1 MNDLHL
7 SPDAQDDLSEI
18 KAYIAED
25 LENPQAA
32 ISTVAKITKTVR
44 VLRDHAYIGTP
55 LSSISNVSS
64 DYRYLVSGSY
74 MVFYRIAGTD
84 IFIDRVLY
92 GRSDYRNILFKDMLS
107 DETEII
113 TTGRAGGLHRPPWGL
128 LPAEPIGS
136 SNLLSTA

>member
-25 LENPQAA
+25 LENPQVA

-107 DETEII
+107 DETEI
-113 TTGRAGGLHRPPWGL
+113 
-128 LPAEPIGS
+128 
-136 SNLLSTA
+136 

>member
-18 KAYIAED
+18 KAYN

-32 ISTVAKITKTVR
+32 ISTVAKITKSVR

-55 LSSISNVSS
+55 LSSISNVNS

-107 DETEII
+107 DETEI
-113 TTGRAGGLHRPPWGL
+113 
-128 LPAEPIGS
+128 
-136 SNLLSTA
+136 

>member
-44 VLRDHAYIGTP
+44 VLRDHAY
-55 LSSISNVSS
+55 LSLIH
-64 DYRYLVSGSY
+64 
-74 MVFYRIAGTD
+74 I
-84 IFIDRVLY
+84 
-92 GRSDYRNILFKDMLS
+92 
-107 DETEII
+107 
-113 TTGRAGGLHRPPWGL
+113 
-128 LPAEPIGS
+128 
-136 SNLLSTA
+136 